1 MLDSTDISS
10 IVTMGEMQG
19 FTNVIRDVERPK
31 LWHVQRFAYLLLEIG
46 YLIITWTLDSS
57 K

>member
-31 LWHVQRFAYLLLEIG
+31 LWHVKRFAYLLLEIG